1 MTPMK
6 AMTLS
11 LALLAAAPSPA
22 LAQDRPVGRVARTND
37 CIFQSS
43 ISSFRVLG
51 DRHLVLYGFGQREVY
66 LAELAP
72 ACLDVESQSTL
83 GTVDGDMNGQICG
96 YGRDGISF
104 RRFSR
109 REECRIMA
117 LERLSKARVDELLGE
132 GGANDEDKEKK
143 PGKDRD

>member
-1 MTPMK
+1 MR

-11 LALLAAAPSPA
+11 LALLAAATPP
-22 LAQDRPVGRVARTND
+22 LAQPQARPIGKVGRSND

-43 ISSFRVLG
+43 ISSFRVLD
-51 DRHLVLYGFGQREVY
+51 DRHLVLYGFGQREIY

-72 ACLDVESQSTL
+72 ACFDVESQSSL

-104 RRFSR
+104 RRFAR
-109 REECRIMA
+109 REECRITA
-117 LERLSKARVDELLGE
+117 FERLSKARADQLLGE
-132 GGANDEDKEKK
+132 DQDA
-143 PGKDRD
+143 GKDKNKDQDPGEDRD